1 MARVLALILLLFPL
15 AFGRVALPDFAAPEE
30 LAPLARALP
39 VALASR
45 LVAAGERV
53 SLLGVV
59 LGPEEAEALLAA
71 GYDEVVLG
79 EVFRLGGALA
89 VTARRYRLE
98 EGAPT
103 LVGTATLTA
112 ASPSRLLDEAGRL
125 LAQLYADRPAF
136 TSGALA
142 HLLVVPG
149 HLKLP
154 LGGRRKLL
162 VYALDEEGRE
172 LAGVRPVFQV
182 EDPGVARVN
191 ERGEVVAVA
200 PGETRVWVQAVGVPG
215 AGRVK
220 AEAQV
225 VVTPPAFGLRL
236 GGVAFGKRPAFP
248 GWIRVGLRLSSSGG
262 APPAYT
268 GGTDVAEASQNPLDY
283 LAGFFA
289 GIVTGGQLTAALD
302 YELGTSLLF
311 HLEAYQRTLAGY
323 FGAGLGFATPT
334 APGGLQGVSLRL
346 VLGSYLLGTRYPLE
360 AVGEAVFPTAEGRP
374 PELRL
379 AFAVGLDLYP

>member
-1 MARVLALILLLFPL
+1 MARILALILVLSTL
-15 AFGRVALPDFAAPEE
+15 AFGRVALPEFAAPKE
-30 LAPLARALP
+30 LSPLARALP

-45 LVAAGERV
+45 LVAAGEPV
-53 SLLGVV
+53 HLLGVT
-59 LGPEEAEALLAA
+59 LRPEEAKALLVA
-71 GYDEVVLG
+71 GYDEVILG
-79 EVFRLGGALA
+79 EVVELGGALA
-89 VTARRYRLE
+89 AIARRYRLE
-98 EGAPT
+98 AGVPA
-103 LVGTATLTA
+103 LAGTATLTA
-112 ASPSRLLDEAGRL
+112 ASPSRLLEEAGRL

-220 AEAQV
+220 AEARV

-236 GGVAFGKRPAFP
+236 GGVALGERPAFP
-248 GWIRVGLRLSSSGG
+248 GWIRLGLRLSSSGG
-262 APPAYT
+262 APPTYSGA
-268 GGTDVAEASQNPLDY
+268 TDVAEASQNPLDY

-302 YELGTSLLF
+302 YELGSSLLF
-311 HLEAYQRTLAGY
+311 HLEAYQRTLTGY

-360 AVGEAVFPTAEGRP
+360 AVGEAVFPTAEGRR

-379 AFAVGLDLYP
+379 AFAFGLDLYP

>member
-1 MARVLALILLLFPL
+1 MARILAPILVLSTL
-15 AFGRVALPDFAAPEE
+15 AFGRVALPDFAAPEG

-53 SLLGVV
+53 HLLGVT
-59 LGPEEAEALLAA
+59 LRPEEAKTLLVA
-71 GYDEVVLG
+71 GYDEVILG
-79 EVFRLGGALA
+79 EVVKLGGALA
-89 VTARRYRLE
+89 AIARRYRLE
-98 EGAPT
+98 AGAPV
-103 LVGTATLTA
+103 LAGTATLTA
-112 ASPSRLLDEAGRL
+112 ASPSRLLEEAGRL

-215 AGRVK
+215 AGRVQ
-220 AEAQV
+220 AEARV

-236 GGVAFGKRPAFP
+236 GGVALGERPAFP
-248 GWIRVGLRLSSSGG
+248 GWIRLGLRLSSSGG
-262 APPAYT
+262 APPTYSGAT
-268 GGTDVAEASQNPLDY
+268 NVAEASQNPLDY

-302 YELGTSLLF
+302 YELGSSLLF
-311 HLEAYQRTLAGY
+311 HLEAYQRTLTGY

-334 APGGLQGVSLRL
+334 APSGLQGVSLRL

-360 AVGEAVFPTAEGRP
+360 AVGEAVFPTAEGRR

-379 AFAVGLDLYP
+379 AFAFGLDLYP